1 MLIKNFHN
9 LIFIFLFFIL
19 GGVSS
24 LDGKT
29 LEKEDIDLLNKVI
42 DLGNRANIGFDQII
56 FIEKQR
62 EDSYPITIYNSD
74 GGEVLSI

>member
-19 GGVSS
+19 EGVSS

-29 LEKEDIDLLNKVI
+29 LEKEDIDLLSKVV
-42 DLGNRANIGFDQII
+42 DLVDKEY
-56 FIEKQR
+56 IE
-62 EDSYPITIYNSD
+62 EI
-74 GGEVLSI
+74 

>member
-1 MLIKNFHN
+1 MFIKNFHN

-29 LEKEDIDLLNKVI
+29 LEKEDIDLLNTDEMRGVRMLLEITKPEQI
-42 DLGNRANIGFDQII
+42 LEKENI
-56 FIEKQR
+56 
-62 EDSYPITIYNSD
+62 T
-74 GGEVLSI
+74 L